1 MDVTSTKIQAIEK
14 IDKPKKVYNIEVED
28 NHNYFANNILVGNSH
43 ITLSEPMPN
52 PIFVGSRQVPGAAV
66 VLSGL
71 QYKEFDDVIHGKKD
85 INGKTGG
92 KAIKELLDKVN
103 VKEELAKIE
112 KQLPKLKG
120 AELNSQN
127 RKVKYLR
134 ALDKLNI
141 KPSDAYIV
149 NHIPV
154 LPPIYRPITPMED
167 GSITSADINTL
178 YKMLIENNNQLKT
191 IPKEL
196 PESEKVQLRGALYD
210 SLKAISGM
218 GSVPTYE
225 GNKKLKGIL
234 QTIAGDSPKFG
245 FFQSKIMKRR
255 QELSM
260 RSTITPATEM
270 HIDQVGIPK
279 EAAMDLYKPFVIRE
293 LTKSG
298 KDIIDAQKEVKNRTS
313 LAWKA
318 LENATKTRPVLLK
331 RDPVLHKYNIQAFFP
346 KLIEGNAIQLHPLLC
361 PGYNADNDG
370 DKQNGAIIIFCVES
384 FLDSLV
390 QSPWLD
396 KEYRAQRRIPN
407 MPFFNTKIGLMRQGS
422 FYVCDLSEVPRT
434 EELISNSSDKDFY
447 KMPRGVFVICYDQ
460 FNNKLELAE
469 ASTWSLHKNKEAWIV
484 NLHNG
489 KQIISDDD
497 PRAVYG
503 IEPTTLNFVRK
514 RPNESK
520 GILVP
525 ISKSIEEKTPH
536 GFTHSIRGF
545 GKLKEEIELT
555 KEVGYL
561 LGALCGDGW
570 YDDTR
575 ENSKAVHLAGIER
588 EVTDYYQTCL
598 PYIFKEMP
606 RVGYRDT
613 SENAYGRSEKW
624 TVASVDYAKWVAPLI
639 GKRAENKH
647 LPPFWF
653 SAPEEFKWGLLSGI
667 MDTDGSFC
675 IGNGKS
681 KPQLLAVVSSN
692 SLRMLYELKYLLQSL
707 GIGSNISFSKI
718 TSAGNKNWQ
727 LNISS
732 VDIYKKKDKLC
743 IKHLSNIEALSKC
756 MPDENSA
763 SYIKNDIVPIDKES
777 VLVLQK
783 GLNKIDPS
791 LYTVLSYAKTRGYL
805 SRVMAIKVLKIK
817 GVEGINPTFIKI
829 VEDKSTTWSYV
840 ESFEQTGK
848 FEDGYDLTV
857 PGYETFMSI
866 DGIILSNTMAA
877 YLPVTEEARREAI
890 EKMLPSNNLFS
901 TTTYG
906 VLHAPDQEAVMG
918 LHFLSKWGPKK
929 DKNYKSETELL
940 ADKSIH
946 INDVVKLNGR
956 ETTKGRMMLVEK
968 FPDKFK
974 TDDLKYSP
982 EFKMKKK
989 WLYSFLEQMARHD
1002 PKQYPEIVNHLKD
1015 IGNKTATTEGLTF
1028 SLKDLQTNPEKRD
1041 AILKPYHLEAAKIT
1055 SQNLS
1060 PLEKEDKLVQLWSD
1074 ATDHMDKLMHEDF
1087 KKNGNAI
1094 YTSAIEVGGKGSKAS
1109 VRQMLEA
1116 PMQLRDATNKIVLE
1130 PVTRSYS
1137 EGLDVAQYWTTLHGA
1152 RKGTIQKVEG
1162 TQEPGRLTKEIVNLN
1177 LSTLVTQHDCGTKHG
1192 IKLPV
1197 EEIDVIERFT
1207 SKPIHINGK
1216 IIPENTLVTPELI
1229 GQMKKHDIKDIEVR
1243 SVHKCMSDNGVCS
1256 KCVGHNSDGR
1266 LHEIG
1271 TNVGIIASQALG
1283 EPSMQMA
1290 LDSFHCLH
1298 KDSIAFVQ
1306 YSNQEQILYSS
1317 LEDIWN
1323 DEQSPVIKQDN
1334 QEIKLINNLRV
1345 WDGRW
1350 VKVKQILRHKPDSKM
1365 VSVSNQNLM
1374 LIAQDTHPIA
1384 TWQNLINCI
1393 KCGYHRLK
1401 LRTNSKKIMCPK
1413 CKLFQEKQ
1421 NCKMSPNMKFMEIKD
1436 IENDRHYIHHSIPL
1450 NNSNST
1456 PPHIDPYLAGF
1467 FVAEGCVI
1475 YVKDIPNRVVFS
1487 QNDGIIKDYVK
1498 SLIPQ
1503 NWRPKVNYKGIVC
1516 NDTKLAKFFSSIFPR
1531 YARNKALPNDFINY
1545 PNEWLSSYLCGLIDG
1560 DGTIKHFSDGPSQ
1573 INIDT
1578 TSFKLVQQVSFICH
1592 KLGIVSN
1599 IVTTPIRE
1607 LTRYQGFRI
1616 NLRMT
1621 KLAKDILKNSIKVQ
1635 KLPEHCSPE
1644 QSIEKDGY
1652 RLITNIKEVMYD
1664 DYVYDLTTE
1673 TGTLYISGIKQHNT
1687 GGTAMSRG
1695 GASASKID
1703 RLDQLLNLPKEL
1715 AGHAILV
1722 HHDGPIQKIEKDP
1735 VTNGHNVYVNN
1746 EKHFVP
1752 QDRYLKVKEGDTLK
1766 KGDPLTYGPINPHQL
1781 LPLKGIEAVRNYIT
1795 EEMYNGMY
1803 KDERVRRRNVEIVTK
1818 NLTNLAQIKE
1828 AGNSHYLSG
1837 DTAPITEIEKHNRQA
1852 KKEEDKIIYKP
1863 TIKGANQAVSFV
1875 NDDLLSSMNFQRI
1888 QGHLL
1893 QAANTRGGWKLHGL
1907 NPIPAIATSSIS
1919 NKSMPNY

>member
-1 MDVTSTKIQAIEK
+1 MDISSTKIQAIEK
-14 IDKPKKVYNIEVED
+14 IDTPKKVYNIEVED

-52 PIFVGSRQVPGAAV
+52 PVFVGSRQVPGAAV

-298 KDIIDAQKEVKNRTS
+298 KDIIDAQKEVKNRTP

-370 DKQNGAIIIFCVES
+370 NCVIGS
-384 FLDSLV
+384 TKLLIKLRYKSSATQAD
-390 QSPWLD
+390 PKKWIK
-396 KEYRAQRRIPN
+396 KEYG
-407 MPFFNTKIGLMRQGS
+407 MKFTKDTKII
-422 FYVCDLSEVPRT
+422 YT
-434 EELISNSSDKDFY
+434 DKD
-447 KMPRGVFVICYDQ
+447 GVFVQTTIDQIPFISETKRLDKNGAAMYVVPEGIQVWSYDHL
-460 FNNKLELAE
+460 NN
-469 ASTWSLHKNKEAWIV
+469 T
-484 NLHNG
+484 
-489 KQIISDDD
+489 
-497 PRAVYG
+497 P
-503 IEPTTLNFVRK
+503 
-514 RPNESK
+514 
-520 GILVP
+520 ILSSVTGLT
-525 ISKSIEEKTPH
+525 IEENCPT
-536 GFTHSIRGF
+536 
-545 GKLKEEIELT
+545 
-555 KEVGYL
+555 
-561 LGALCGDGW
+561 
-570 YDDTR
+570 
-575 ENSKAVHLAGIER
+575 
-588 EVTDYYQTCL
+588 VT
-598 PYIFKEMP
+598 I
-606 RVGYRDT
+606 
-613 SENAYGRSEKW
+613 
-624 TVASVDYAKWVAPLI
+624 
-639 GKRAENKH
+639 
-647 LPPFWF
+647 
-653 SAPEEFKWGLLSGI
+653 
-667 MDTDGSFC
+667 
-675 IGNGKS
+675 
-681 KPQLLAVVSSN
+681 
-692 SLRMLYELKYLLQSL
+692 
-707 GIGSNISFSKI
+707 
-718 TSAGNKNWQ
+718 
-727 LNISS
+727 
-732 VDIYKKKDKLC
+732 
-743 IKHLSNIEALSKC
+743 
-756 MPDENSA
+756 
-763 SYIKNDIVPIDKES
+763 
-777 VLVLQK
+777 
-783 GLNKIDPS
+783 
-791 LYTVLSYAKTRGYL
+791 KTRGYEVGASTNESL
-805 SRVMAIKVLKIK
+805 CVYDHEKETLIDICPKDAIGRLSPVVINLPSNGVFSDYKFGWLIGAFISDGTLNNSLVTYTKVSQIHRDTFYNILQSLQTEQVHRVTYQEEHTKENNQIEGLSIKDHYGNVSQHILDLFEDCYDPEKTNSRSALRKKLPDIISSFSKETLLGLLAGLLEGDGNLHLSHSKEKIQVMISYCTSSKYLRDSIKLLGNLLGIRTGISITKPAKNRLQKVDNYIITLSINDMYKYANYLSQIVISDNAKEVLAYFIDNPPSKDDYDIIPIPNWIMQLITTKSGPCANNLSFFKVLSTIKSQRKKGYYISRVLAKKVYKILKDANINNIDNWGK
-817 GVEGINPTFIKI
+817 VIFAEGVFWDLITS
-829 VEDKSTTWSYV
+829 VENERLETV
-840 ESFEQTGK
+840 
-848 FEDGYDLTV
+848 YDLVV
-857 PGYETFMSI
+857 PETKVFAVN
-866 DGIILSNTMAA
+866 GGLIIWDTMAA

-929 DKNYKSETELL
+929 DKNYKSEAELL

-946 INDVVKLNGR
+946 INDVVKLNGK
-956 ETTKGRMMLVEK
+956 ETTKGRMMLIEK

-974 TDDLKYSP
+974 TDDLKYNP

-989 WLYSFLEQMARHD
+989 WLYGFLEQMARHD

-1055 SQNLS
+1055 AQNL
-1060 PLEKEDKLVQLWSD
+1060 PLLEKEDKLVQLWSD

-1197 EEIDVIERFT
+1197 EEVDVIERFT

-1323 DEQSPVIKQDN
+1323 DEQSPMIKQDN

-1345 WDGRW
+1345 WDGKW

-1365 VSVSNQNLM
+1365 ISVSNQNLM

-1401 LRTNSKKIMCPK
+1401 LRTDSKKVMCPK

-1421 NCKMSPNMKFMEIKD
+1421 SCKMSSNMKFMEIKD

-1450 NNSNST
+1450 NDFNST
-1456 PPHIDPYLAGF
+1456 PPQIDPYLAGF

-1475 YVKDIPNRVVFS
+1475 YVNDVPNRVVFS

-1498 SLIPQ
+1498 SLIPE

-1531 YARNKALPNDFINY
+1531 YARNKALPNDFMNY

-1599 IVTTPIRE
+1599 IVTTPIRD
-1607 LTRYQGFRI
+1607 LTRYQGFKI

-1621 KLAKDILKNSIKVQ
+1621 ELAKKILNRSIKVN
-1635 KLPEHCSPE
+1635 KLPPHSSPN
-1644 QSIEKDGY
+1644 QSIEREGY

-1673 TGTLYISGIKQHNT
+1673 SGTLYISGIKQHNT

-1766 KGDPLTYGPINPHQL
+1766 KGDPITYGPINPHQL

-1837 DTAPITEIEKHNRQA
+1837 DTAPITEIEKHNRRA

-1863 TIKGANQAVSFV
+1863 TIKGAQQAVSFV
-1875 NDDLLSSMNFQRI
+1875 NEDMLSNLNFQRL